1 MVQGEVRIPLE
12 LKSGMGPHL
21 QKRWETR
28 GSSQVVAVNSGF
40 LSRCGGDLWTPLH
53 CMKGVKPP
61 LEFGEGTRDY
71 SSRHCRNNGP
81 HVERMGESAVFFSR
95 YGRKLR
101 IPLQVPRRIQ
111 GASCVASGKSS
122 LHSSY
127 EGVHGITLDSRQ
139 GNQASIPME
148 GTISRCISRL
158 AGCLGS
164 L

>member
-71 SSRHCRNNGP
+71 SLGAAGSNGL
-81 HVERMGESAVFFSR
+81 MS
-95 YGRKLR
+95 
-101 IPLQVPRRIQ
+101 
-111 GASCVASGKSS
+111 
-122 LHSSY
+122 
-127 EGVHGITLDSRQ
+127 
-139 GNQASIPME
+139 
-148 GTISRCISRL
+148 
-158 AGCLGS
+158 
-164 L
+164 

>member
-139 GNQASIPME
+139 GNQASMSME
-148 GTISRCISRL
+148 GTISRCF
-158 AGCLGS
+158 
-164 L
+164 